1 MKNRELDSLEI
12 FNNILEKSKKE
23 LEDFGENK
31 KIKKGMHL
39 FRDKDNVNTIYI
51 VASGKVAL
59 YKLNESAQKKIIF
72 ILGKGDIINAV
83 ILDTLPAS
91 INCEIFEDAE
101 ILCFERGK
109 FIEVMKTDFELTT
122 VVMNSLALK
131 VRRMYRQMKNTTP
144 IKVEKRVAAKLW
156 KLSKDYG
163 VENKEGTLIDL
174 NISVT
179 YLADMFGT
187 PRETIS
193 RALKILQN
201 EGLIIW
207 RSKQI
212 VVINKDKLSKFFK
225 ETTRKKKKNE
235 R

>member
-1 MKNRELDSLEI
+1 MMNNELNNLDI
-12 FNNILEKSKKE
+12 FSNIEEKSKLN
-23 LEDFGENK
+23 LEAFCEK
-31 KIKKGMHL
+31 KKLKKGMHL
-39 FRDKDNVNTIYI
+39 FRDKDEVNNIYI

-59 YKLNESAQKKIIF
+59 YKLNESAHKKIIF
-72 ILGKGDIINAV
+72 ILGKEAIVNAV
-83 ILDTLPAS
+83 ILDNLPAS
-91 INCEIFEDAE
+91 INCEVFEDAE
-101 ILCFERGK
+101 ILSFERGK
-109 FIEVMKTDFELTT
+109 FIEVMKQDFELTT
-122 VVMNSLALK
+122 VVMNSLAIK

-163 VENKEGTLIDL
+163 VETKEGTLIDL

-201 EGLIIW
+201 EGLIVCKSKKIIVTNKD
-207 RSKQI
+207 RLAEFFKQI
-212 VVINKDKLSKFFK
+212 YV
-225 ETTRKKKKNE
+225 KKNLGT
-235 R
+235 

>member
-1 MKNRELDSLEI
+1 MKSVKLDNLNI
-12 FNNILEKSKKE
+12 FKNVLDKSKLE
-23 LEDFGENK
+23 LESFGEVK
-31 KIKKGMHL
+31 KLKKGMHL
-39 FRDKDNVNTIYI
+39 FRDKDKVGNIFI

-59 YKLNESAQKKIIF
+59 YKLNESAHKKIIF
-72 ILGKGDIINAV
+72 ILGKEDIVNAV
-83 ILDTLPAS
+83 ILDNLPAS
-91 INCEIFEDAE
+91 INCEVFEDAE
-101 ILCFERGK
+101 ILCFERSK

-122 VVMNSLALK
+122 IVMNSLAIK

-163 VENKEGTLIDL
+163 VETKEGILIDL

-201 EGLIIW
+201 EGLIICK
-207 RSKQI
+207 SKQI
-212 VVINKDKLSKFFK
+212 IVVDKDRLAEFFK
-225 ETTRKKKKNE
+225 EVEIKKGLK
-235 R
+235 